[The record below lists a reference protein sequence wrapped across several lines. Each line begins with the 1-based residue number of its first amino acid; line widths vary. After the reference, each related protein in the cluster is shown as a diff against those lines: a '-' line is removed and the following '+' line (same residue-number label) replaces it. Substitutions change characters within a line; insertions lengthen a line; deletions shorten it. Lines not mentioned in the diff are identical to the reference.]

1 MRKAKAAVTA
11 LAGVAL
17 VAAMTAIWRW
27 GEGGASQQHPLPEPG
42 AMSQDQAYT
51 CSMHPQIVQAEPGK
65 CPICG
70 MDLMPVL
77 RSPAQRPG
85 VAETAVR
92 VSPHFTQNFAVSTT
106 EAVRSHLPMSI
117 RTVGYLDHDEAN
129 VVSVSTKFAGWIER
143 SHVNTIG
150 ERVSEGDL
158 LFEVYSPELV
168 AAQQEYLAAAD
179 FARRL
184 RSGGATGDA
193 VERAE
198 SLREAAIDRLRFLG
212 LTESQIS
219 RLRVGA
225 TVPRLLEV
233 YAPESGFVVAK
244 TSDSLDGAYLTP
256 GAPVVKIADH
266 STLWAKVE
274 FHEHSVQHLRE
285 GLRAEI
291 GLDAYPGREWSG
303 ELLFFQPAMNPQ
315 TQTLTGFVAVDNS
328 QGILRPKMYAEVRIL
343 LPGVPNAVV
352 VPAQSVLHTGD
363 RSVVVIA
370 GDSGRFAPREV
381 EVGAESDGLVHV
393 VSGVEPGERVV
404 TSSQF
409 LFDSESNLRT
419 SLSQL
424 LEAGGAAAPP
434 HSH

>member
-1 MRKAKAAVTA
+1 MTRQKAAAAAAVGIA
-11 LAGVAL
+11 LAAGMAAL
-17 VAAMTAIWRW
+17 WLWNERAIPQQRALQEDTA
-27 GEGGASQQHPLPEPG
+27 P
-42 AMSQDQAYT
+42 QDGAYT
-51 CSMHPQIVQAEPGK
+51 CSMHPQIVQSVPGN

-70 MDLMPVL
+70 MALMPAR
-77 RSPAQRPG
+77 RSPAEPPG
-85 VAETAVR
+85 VTAAGVT

-106 EAVRSHLPMSI
+106 AVVRGHLPMSI
-117 RTVGYLDHDEAN
+117 RTVGYLDHDEAR

-143 SHVNTIG
+143 SHFNTVG
-150 ERVSEGDL
+150 EQVSEGDL

-168 AAQQEYLAAAD
+168 AAQQECVSAAD

-184 RSGGATGDA
+184 RSAGATDDA

-198 SLREAAIDRLRFLG
+198 SLHEAALERLRFQG
-212 LTESQIS
+212 LTDSQLG
-219 RLRVGA
+219 RLRA
-225 TVPRLLEV
+225 DAPVPRLLEV
-233 YAPESGFVVAK
+233 YAPASGVVMAK
-244 TSDSLDGAYLTP
+244 AGDTLEGAHLTP
-256 GAPVVKIADH
+256 GAPVIKIADH

-274 FHEHSVQHLRE
+274 FHEHSVQHLRA

-291 GLDAYPGREWSG
+291 RLDAYPGREWSG
-303 ELLFFQPAMNPQ
+303 ELLFFQPAMNPH
-315 TQTLTGFVAVDNS
+315 TQTLTGFVAVDNAEGS
-328 QGILRPKMYAEVRIL
+328 LRPKMYAEVRIL

-352 VPAQSVLHTGD
+352 VPSQSVLHTGG

-370 GDSGRFAPREV
+370 GEGGRFVPREV
-381 EVGAESDGLVHV
+381 EVGAESDGRVHV

-424 LEAGGAAAPP
+424 LEAGGAEGAP
-434 HSH
+434 HIH